1 MRDIF
6 GPLLGGRLCLD
17 FVNTGLG
24 RNGAALTSY
33 AALAAWAVHSRTL
46 APEDARTLVA
56 TADRHPDDGDAVMAR
71 ALSLRSALTRLCT
84 TPVDTRPVMTPDL
97 DVLNAELQVARSH
110 ERLRP
115 SERRTRRHVTDADVP
130 RVEWQWDARGAVLDC
145 VLWPVA
151 VSAAELITSADLER
165 VGRCAADSCGR
176 LFLDTSRG
184 RRRQWCEMATCG
196 NADKVRRFRQKRRS
210 GPPGTARH
218 SLP

>member
-33 AALAAWAVHSRTL
+33 AALAAWAVYSRTL
-46 APEDARTLVA
+46 ALEDARTLVA
-56 TADRHPDDGDAVMAR
+56 TADGHPADGDAVLAR
-71 ALSLRSALTRLCT
+71 ALSLRGALTRLCT
-84 TPVDTRPVMTPDL
+84 TPVDTRPVTTPDL
-97 DVLNAELQVARSH
+97 DVLSAEVRIARSH

-115 SERRTRRHVTDADVP
+115 SAGRTRRQVPDLVVP

-151 VSAAELITSADLER
+151 ISAAELITSADLER
-165 VGRCAADSCGR
+165 VGRCAAESCGR

-196 NADKVRRFRQKRRS
+196 NADKVRRFRQKQR
-210 GPPGTARH
+210 GTPQGTHRG